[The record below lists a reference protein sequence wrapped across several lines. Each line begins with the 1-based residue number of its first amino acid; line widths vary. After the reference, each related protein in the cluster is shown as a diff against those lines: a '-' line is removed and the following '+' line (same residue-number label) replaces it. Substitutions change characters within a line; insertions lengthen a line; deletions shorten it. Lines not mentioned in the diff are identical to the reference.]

1 MITHKAVL
9 WDLDDTL
16 YSRREAARQ
25 LFPGMFRTCLY
36 TGRSEAFIDE
46 AAAYMMTRIKHNSMT
61 HEDAF
66 QALLTRYPADKPY
79 VREDCLAYYYAH
91 ILEFAQL
98 VPGVLEILQKLKA
111 RGLKLAIVT
120 NITPELL
127 AHQRKKIAAL
137 GIGELFDEIV
147 YSAQL
152 GVHKPDRRIFDY
164 AAQRLGVSN
173 AECLFVGDDPDSD
186 VAGALAAGMEVV
198 WVDRRQDANRFGNDS
213 RVHRV
218 QEVGEYFAL

>member
-79 VREDCLAYYYAH
+79 VREDCLKENLSMAFQNKTHQHARWAFSVPA
-91 ILEFAQL
+91 IPWLFA
-98 VPGVLEILQKLKA
+98 
-111 RGLKLAIVT
+111 
-120 NITPELL
+120 
-127 AHQRKKIAAL
+127 
-137 GIGELFDEIV
+137 
-147 YSAQL
+147 
-152 GVHKPDRRIFDY
+152 
-164 AAQRLGVSN
+164 
-173 AECLFVGDDPDSD
+173 
-186 VAGALAAGMEVV
+186 
-198 WVDRRQDANRFGNDS
+198 
-213 RVHRV
+213 
-218 QEVGEYFAL
+218 